1 MLSFKNFFYSL
12 NEARESSGNYV
23 DLPWFKGGIPDL
35 SGVASARF
43 PSQESQLWKTPE
55 RNIGSSQL
63 YKAALLDDGELV
75 FFKHPG
81 KFTRE
86 NILPKLERYLKDNH
100 DYTRQI
106 TKIFQVNP
114 AVINKIGKR
123 TSDMDEYE
131 AAGGKRMEQRSS
143 AMDGMGER
151 LARIGAKNA
160 GKQYVNPE
168 LSEGN
173 RDEVM
178 AKIKEKANALA
189 KERMKILISNGVSRE
204 DALSAAKEA
213 YKKFVAKF
221 HAESSLGK
229 ATAGGPK
236 HAVNHPILQ
245 MHGNAIKQARKQGAK
260 DAAMNLYRRLRQ
272 QGKPDAEAKRA
283 AQDYY
288 NKMTFN

>member
-12 NEARESSGNYV
+12 NEAREWSGNYV
-23 DLPWFKGGIPDL
+23 DLAWAKGGIPDL
-35 SGVASARF
+35 SGVASVRF
-43 PSQESQLWKTPE
+43 PSQERLLWKTPE

-75 FFKHPG
+75 FFKHPA

-114 AVINKIGKR
+114 TVINKIAKR
-123 TSDMDEYE
+123 TSDMEEYK
-131 AAGGKRMEQRSS
+131 AAGGERMGQRSS
-143 AMDGMGER
+143 GMDGIGER

-160 GKQYVNPE
+160 GEKYIDPE

-189 KERMKILISNGVSRE
+189 REKMKTLMANGVSRE
-204 DALSAAKEA
+204 DALMAGKEA
-213 YKKFVAKF
+213 YKKFIAKYRS
-221 HAESSLGK
+221 ESSLGK
-229 ATAGGPK
+229 NTAGGSSR
-236 HAVNHPILQ
+236 NDYHPIISKT
-245 MHGNAIKQARKQGAK
+245 GEAIRQARKQGAK

-288 NKMTFN
+288 NKMTSN